1 MTKFVLTR
9 LLTSVFTILAIA
21 IVMFALLQLLPGSP
35 FNNEKLDEVQR
46 ELLTQK
52 YGLDEPVM
60 LRLGTY
66 LLNLVRGD
74 FGVSYNL
81 IPDFP
86 VSQMLGSRLPVTIR
100 IGLQALVLGV
110 VLGLLIGIVSA
121 IKKRGWFD
129 NLSTFVS
136 VIAFS
141 VPSFVIAL
149 LLVYF
154 VGFEWKLL
162 PIRYSEDDPF
172 VSSILPTI
180 SLAAYVMAVTA
191 RYARSEMLDCLD
203 SDYILLA
210 KAKGLS
216 PAKVIGRHA
225 LRNTMVSIITVL
237 SPLLIGLITG
247 SVVIEQIF
255 GAPGLG
261 QLLLTAIQNVD
272 YNIVIA
278 ISLVYS
284 VIYII
289 VMLAVDVLYGLIDP
303 RIRLAGQTR

>member
-1 MTKFVLTR
+1 
-9 LLTSVFTILAIA
+9 
-21 IVMFALLQLLPGSP
+21 
-35 FNNEKLDEVQR
+35 
-46 ELLTQK
+46 
-52 YGLDEPVM
+52 
-60 LRLGTY
+60 
-66 LLNLVRGD
+66 
-74 FGVSYNL
+74 
-81 IPDFP
+81 
-86 VSQMLGSRLPVTIR
+86 
-100 IGLQALVLGV
+100 
-110 VLGLLIGIVSA
+110 
-121 IKKRGWFD
+121 
-129 NLSTFVS
+129 

-162 PIRYSEDDPF
+162 PIRYSESDPF
-172 VSSILPTI
+172 TSSVLPTI

-191 RYARSEMLDCLD
+191 RYARSEMLDCLE

-210 KAKGLS
+210 KAKGIGPS
-216 PAKVIGRHA
+216 KVIGRHA
-225 LRNTMVSIITVL
+225 LRNTLVSIITVL

-284 VIYII
+284 IIYIL
-289 VMLAVDVLYGLIDP
+289 VMLLVDVLYGLIDP
-303 RIRLAGQTR
+303 RIRLAGQAA

>member
-1 MTKFVLTR
+1 MTKYVATR
-9 LLTSVFTILAIA
+9 LLTSVFTIVAIA

-35 FNNEKLDEVQR
+35 FNSEKLDAVQKA
-46 ELLTQK
+46 LLTQK
-52 YGLDEPVM
+52 YGLDEPVL

-66 LLNLVRGD
+66 LVNLARGD
-74 FGVSYNL
+74 FGISYNL

-86 VSQMLGSRLPVTIR
+86 VSEMLGSRLPVTIR

-121 IKKRGWFD
+121 IRPRGWFD

-162 PIRYSEDDPF
+162 PIRYSESNPF
-172 VSSILPTI
+172 TSSVLPTI

-191 RYARSEMLDCLD
+191 RYARSEMLDCLE

-210 KAKGLS
+210 KAKGIGPS
-216 PAKVIGRHA
+216 KVIGRHA
-225 LRNTMVSIITVL
+225 LRNTLVSIITVL

-284 VIYII
+284 IIYIL
-289 VMLAVDVLYGLIDP
+289 VMLLVDVLYGLIDP
-303 RIRLAGQTR
+303 RIRLAGQAA

>member
-1 MTKFVLTR
+1 MTKYVATR
-9 LLTSVFTILAIA
+9 LITSVFTIVAIA

-35 FNNEKLDEVQR
+35 FNSEKLDAVQK
-46 ELLTQK
+46 ELMTQK
-52 YGLDEPVM
+52 YGLDEPV
-60 LRLGTY
+60 LVRLGTY
-66 LLNLVRGD
+66 LLNLARGD
-74 FGVSYNL
+74 FGISYNL

-86 VSQMLGSRLPVTIR
+86 VSEMLSSRLPVTIR

-110 VLGLLIGIVSA
+110 VIGLLVGIVSA
-121 IKKRGWFD
+121 IRKRSWFD

-154 VGFEWKLL
+154 VGFEWQLL

-172 VSSILPTI
+172 TSSILPTI

-191 RYARSEMLDCLD
+191 RYARSEMLDCLE

-210 KAKGLS
+210 KAKGLG

-225 LRNTMVSIITVL
+225 LRNTLVSIITVL

-284 VIYII
+284 IIYIA
-289 VMLAVDVLYGLIDP
+289 VMLIVDVLYGLIDP
-303 RIRLAGQTR
+303 RIRLAGQAR

>member
-1 MTKFVLTR
+1 MTRYVATR
-9 LLTSVFTILAIA
+9 LLTSLGTILVIA
-21 IVMFALLQLLPGSP
+21 VVMFALLQLLPGSP
-35 FNNEKLDEVQR
+35 FNSEKLDAVQK
-46 ELLTQK
+46 ELMAQK
-52 YGLDEPVM
+52 YGLDRPV
-60 LRLGTY
+60 LVQLGAY

-74 FGVSYNL
+74 FGVSYNI
-81 IPDFP
+81 IPDLP
-86 VSQMLGSRLPVTIR
+86 VSRMLGTRLPVTIR

-110 VLGLLIGIVSA
+110 VLGLLTGIASA
-121 IKKRGWFD
+121 IKKRSWFD

-136 VIAFS
+136 VVAFS
-141 VPSFVIAL
+141 IPSFVIAL

-154 VGFEWKLL
+154 VGFEWELL
-162 PIRYSEDDPF
+162 PIRYSADDPF
-172 VSSILPTI
+172 RSSILPTI

-191 RYARSEMLDCLD
+191 RYARSEMLDCLE

-210 KAKGLS
+210 KAKGIG
-216 PAKVIGRHA
+216 PAQVIGNHA

-261 QLLLTAIQNVD
+261 QLLLTAIQNLD
-272 YNIVIA
+272 YNVVIA

-284 VIYII
+284 VIYIL
-289 VMLAVDVLYGLIDP
+289 VMLVVDVLYGVIDP
-303 RIRLAGQTR
+303 RIRLAGVAE